1 VFEDEDETEEEEEE
15 GLQIPDEE
23 GTPRLSPNL
32 TPTSETMGSFSQR
45 RGTRGR
51 VASGSLFRAL
61 PHHRLSVSHGGRRM
75 SSSSGVLPAIFANTG
90 LRTPPLAGYDGE
102 EEVERDPFFSS
113 PAAER
118 RQQVIGGLSVIS
130 ERPGQSALE
139 TSPLVSPAV
148 EMVPEKKESTWK
160 SIPLLMISQ
169 VSGSLFVLAGHTDA
183 PQYGLLALHNTTH
196 DQVFLSFL
204 VTWV

>member
-113 PAAER
+113 PAER

>member
-1 VFEDEDETEEEEEE
+1 
-15 GLQIPDEE
+15 
-23 GTPRLSPNL
+23 
-32 TPTSETMGSFSQR
+32 
-45 RGTRGR
+45 
-51 VASGSLFRAL
+51 
-61 PHHRLSVSHGGRRM
+61 M

-148 EMVPEKKESTWK
+148 EMVLEKKESTWK

-169 VSGSLFVLAGHTDA
+169 VSGR
-183 PQYGLLALHNTTH
+183 LLL
-196 DQVFLSFL
+196 LRSPR
-204 VTWV
+204 

>member
-1 VFEDEDETEEEEEE
+1 MFEDEDETEEEEEE
-15 GLQIPDEE
+15 GLEVPGDE
-23 GTPRLSPNL
+23 GTSRLSPGL

-90 LRTPPLAGYDGE
+90 LRTPPLAAGYDGE

-113 PAAER
+113 PAPER

-148 EMVPEKKESTWK
+148 EMVLEKKESTWK
-160 SIPLLMISQ
+160 SLPLLMISQ
-169 VSGSLFVLAGHTDA
+169 VSCAGHA
-183 PQYGLLALHNTTH
+183 MGW
-196 DQVFLSFL
+196 SR
-204 VTWV
+204 